1 MRVRVCLSKHVCI
14 THMHKLRM
22 HAHAHA
28 HAHAPRAPPS
38 STPLTVPPLFTL
50 PPLSLAGDPG
60 TIMNS
65 FSCTGT
71 NEKTTCSQCVRA
83 RARAYVCVCVRARAC
98 APPWG
103 MFTCLRVYAAL
114 CTCLSAPTPSGDA
127 SSVNRD
133 REREHMGCDRETA
146 HAAHLLQA
154 AKRIVH
160 LVHGLVH
167 HVHIIGRRVRDPSH
181 TCQPRQPPWRRKRKR
196 MRARESPGGG

>member
-1 MRVRVCLSKHVCI
+1 MRACVRACVRSCVRACVRVRVCLSKHVCI

-83 RARAYVCVCVRARAC
+83 RARAYVCVCVRAC
-98 APPWG
+98 VCPSLG
-103 MFTCLRVYAAL
+103 HVYVFTCLRCSLHVLVCAY
-114 CTCLSAPTPSGDA
+114 T
-127 SSVNRD
+127 
-133 REREHMGCDRETA
+133 ERGCVIRQQRQRA
-146 HAAHLLQA
+146 GA
-154 AKRIVH
+154 
-160 LVHGLVH
+160 HGLRQ
-167 HVHIIGRRVRDPSH
+167 GDCARGTPASGGQKNRAPCARSGA
-181 TCQPRQPPWRRKRKR
+181 PRAYHR
-196 MRARESPGGG
+196 